1 MYSTTLSKYTCTC
14 VYVHVN
20 ILYNYNKSFYNNYM
34 YIHNY
39 NCFITCHCLQW
50 GQTALDLANKRG
62 HENCVK
68 ILKEAM
74 VCKII

>member
-1 MYSTTLSKYTCTC
+1 MYSTTISK
-14 VYVHVN
+14 YVHVN
-20 ILYNYNKSFYNNYM
+20 VLYNYNIDNKCDCHFTDNYM

-39 NCFITCHCLQW
+39 NCFITCHCLQF
-50 GQTALDLANKRG
+50 GQTALDLAIARG
-62 HENCVK
+62 YKNCVK